1 MKLIPDNS
9 ILVTTFVLN
18 TKINEVE
25 NKVPDDAK
33 YVTTQ
38 EFNNLTADNFKER
51 LKQVNLVSKT
61 DFANKLISFDR
72 KITSNKTKYLEVKKR
87 TDDGWRISKQSALD
101 VLELKKDML
110 LYVLSWYAFSW
121 KSKGVYSFKLKS
133 LYAGFLYSINFFG
146 YRMGT
151 KFDNKTL

>member
-61 DFANKLISFDR
+61 DFASKLISFDR
-72 KITSNKTKYLEVKKR
+72 KITSNKTKYLEVKKKLNSR
-87 TDDGWRISKQSALD
+87 TT
-101 VLELKKDML
+101 KD
-110 LYVLSWYAFSW
+110 Y
-121 KSKGVYSFKLKS
+121 
-133 LYAGFLYSINFFG
+133 NFFLD
-146 YRMGT
+146 
-151 KFDNKTL
+151 FIL